1 MVLSDRAE
9 YQPPLPRLHSVPLW
23 DRASQVWLALPIGFA
38 PRPTIIWYN
47 CFMVL
52 IDFLGSRYLHGAKFF
67 VFEYVEVVFSLQ
79 R

>member
-9 YQPPLPRLHSVPLW
+9 YLPPIPRLHSVPLW

-52 IDFLGSRYLHGAKFF
+52 IDFLGSRYLHSAKFF